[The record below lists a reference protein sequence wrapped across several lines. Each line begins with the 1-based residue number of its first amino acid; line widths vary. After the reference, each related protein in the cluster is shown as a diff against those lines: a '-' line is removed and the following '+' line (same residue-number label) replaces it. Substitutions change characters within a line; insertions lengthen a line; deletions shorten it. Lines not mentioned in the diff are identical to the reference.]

1 MVGFKTLKYN
11 LIYGVIILLAIA
23 AIISRAR
30 ISWEGH
36 KDEKMTKRVIL
47 LILNILIGII
57 ILMIVGA
64 LAAYF
69 LYEIEKGE
77 ERK

>member
-11 LIYGVIILLAIA
+11 LIYGVIIILFIA
-23 AIISRAR
+23 AIVSRAR

-36 KDEKMTKRVIL
+36 KDKKMTKRVIL

-57 ILMIVGA
+57 ISMILGA

-69 LYEIEKGE
+69 LYELEKGE
-77 ERK
+77 GNK